1 MIHDS
6 YLFDFQAIIN
16 DIRESLEEHE
26 EEALKPVLD
35 AITETTELEDL
46 PLYKR
51 YLSIFDVEHDL
62 GDLKLHY
69 PAEFADCEDDF
80 VVLFRL
86 VAGSFSSNYSLEFD
100 EETETVDLI
109 ITVESGDNHITKKL
123 HDLWSFQIARL
134 FEIYIKE
141 QLNLEGLRDGS
152 DSEMNAIE
160 EERKM
165 RLLVYQKKMRQLK
178 NEIDSGDI
186 LSDMDDLLNS

>member
-26 EEALKPVLD
+26 EKALKPMLD
-35 AITETTELEDL
+35 DITETSELEDL
-46 PLYKR
+46 SLYKE

-69 PAEFADCEDDF
+69 PKRFADCEDDF

-100 EETETVDLI
+100 EETETVDLL
-109 ITVESGDNHITKKL
+109 ITVESDDNHITKKL
-123 HDLWSFQIARL
+123 HKLSSFQIARL

-141 QLNLEGLRDGS
+141 QLNLECLRNES
-152 DSEMNAIE
+152 NSEMNAID

-165 RLLVYQKKMRQLK
+165 RFLVYQKKTRQLK
-178 NEIDSGDI
+178 NEKDSSDI

>member
-16 DIRESLEEHE
+16 DIREGLGEHE
-26 EEALKPVLD
+26 EKALKPVLD
-35 AITETTELEDL
+35 DITETNELEDL
-46 PLYKR
+46 SLYKE
-51 YLSIFDVEHDL
+51 YLSVFDVEHDL

-69 PAEFADCEDDF
+69 PKEFEDCEDDF
-80 VVLFRL
+80 MVLFRL
-86 VAGSFSSNYSLEFD
+86 VAGSFSSNYSLEYD
-100 EETETVDLI
+100 EETEAVDLI

-123 HDLWSFQIARL
+123 HELWSFQIVRL

-165 RLLVYQKKMRQLK
+165 KLLVYQKKMRQLK
-178 NEIDSGDI
+178 NEIDSSDI